1 MKPGAA
7 PVSRNLRRPLATC
20 ALLAAAIAAG
30 SCGRKSFAPCG
41 KKLVVIGIDGMDPK
55 LLRQFIAEHAMP
67 NFQKL
72 AEEGTFVELGTS
84 EPPQSP
90 VAWSNFITGM
100 DPGGHG
106 VFDFL
111 HRDPKTYAPYSS
123 TVKAATDPPLT
134 FPLPGDKQF
143 SLPPKTEPV
152 RQGRAFWDDLA
163 DRGVRAAIY
172 KIPAAY
178 PLQKSD
184 QFTLSDMG
192 TPDLHGGIDGTYT
205 YYTSDLPA
213 NFDAFDQNG
222 SFHFLVKVR
231 DHRTQ
236 DAVLF
241 GPESPFERPEHL
253 SPKARDRSTRRKF
266 TVYVDPRDPVAHIEI
281 EDGDACTLREGEWSP
296 WLGVDF
302 VQGPYAC
309 HPFDWLH
316 LDNRIHGMV
325 KFYLQKAHPELRL
338 YCSAVNIDPGAP
350 CMPISTPDDGAVE
363 DVCEKIGRFYTAGL
377 AEETKGLE
385 QGTLDDGEF
394 ISQCDDVTGERMKML
409 DYALSNFDDGLLF
422 FYFSTIDLRCH
433 MMWRHIDSQHPAHDK
448 VLAAKYARSIKD
460 AYVTMDEALG
470 VVRERIGRATP
481 LIVLSD
487 HGFSTF
493 TRRMNVNQWLHE
505 QGYLVPEAGELEKY
519 AAACAKE
526 AADPKAKKAAASLS
540 LVEHGGLDRTK
551 SRAYAVGFNGLYLN
565 LKGREAGGIVEE
577 ADRDRLLEEIRTKL
591 LALRDDEAH
600 GGRPVLLR
608 VDRSA
613 DVYHGAQ
620 KGEAPDLILGFA
632 AGYGAS
638 DSTAL
643 GTLDLATAAR
653 VVEDNRNLWSGNH
666 LMAPEVVPGVFLT
679 NRKITPK
686 DPQLYDVTA
695 TLLSFFGAP
704 VPAEMRGKSLF
715 GN

>member
-1 MKPGAA
+1 M
-7 PVSRNLRRPLATC
+7 SRNFRRSLATF
-20 ALLAAAIAAG
+20 ALLAAAVAAG

-55 LLRQFIAEHAMP
+55 LLREYIAQKAMP
-67 NFQKL
+67 NFQLL

-111 HRDPKTYAPYSS
+111 HRDPKTYEPYSS
-123 TVKAATDPPLT
+123 TVKTATDPPLT
-134 FPLPGDKQF
+134 FPLPGEKQF
-143 SLPPKTEPV
+143 SLPPASEPV

-192 TPDLHGGIDGTYT
+192 TPDLHGGIDGIYA
-205 YYTSDLPA
+205 YYTSNVPDNYTRFDGSGNFLADLK
-213 NFDAFDQNG
+213 F
-222 SFHFLVKVR
+222 R
-231 DHRTQ
+231 DHHAQ
-236 DAVLF
+236 AELF
-241 GPESPFERPEHL
+241 GPASPFETTKPGHHTIQDL
-253 SPKARDRSTRRKF
+253 STRRRF
-266 TVYVDPRDPVAHIEI
+266 DVYRDPREPVVHIEI
-281 EDGDACTLREGEWSP
+281 EEGDSCTLREGEWSP
-296 WLGVDF
+296 WLGCDF

-316 LDNRIHGMV
+316 LDNRMHGMV
-325 KFYLQKAHPELRL
+325 KFYLQQVHPDVRL
-338 YCSAVNIDPGAP
+338 YCSAVNIDPSAP
-350 CMPISTPDDGAVE
+350 CMPISTPDDSAVE
-363 DVCEKIGRFYTAGL
+363 DVCEKVGRFYTAGL
-377 AEETKGLE
+377 AEETKGL
-385 QGTLDDGEF
+385 QDGTLGDGEF

-409 DYALSNFDDGLLF
+409 DYALANFDDGLLF
-422 FYFSTIDLRCH
+422 FYFSTVDLRCH
-433 MMWRHIDSQHPAHDK
+433 MMWRHIDPEHPAHDK
-448 VLAAKYARSIKD
+448 KLAAQFAGSIRD
-460 AYVTMDEALG
+460 AYIKMDEALG
-470 VVRERIGRATP
+470 IVRERIGKDTP

-493 TRRMNVNQWLHE
+493 TRRVNLNQWLFD
-505 QGYLVPEAGELEKY
+505 QGYLAVAPAAQAEYDKKLE
-519 AAACAKE
+519 E
-526 AADPKAKKAAASLS
+526 EKKPDGARARAEWTLT
-540 LVEHGGLDRTK
+540 EGGGLDRTK
-551 SRAYAVGFNGLYLN
+551 TKAYAVGFNGLYLN
-565 LKGREAGGIVEE
+565 LKDREAGGIVAPAE
-577 ADRDRLLEEIRTKL
+577 RDRLLEEIRTKL

-600 GGRPVLLR
+600 GGRPVVLR
-608 VDRSA
+608 VDRREE
-613 DVYHGAQ
+613 VYHGTQ
-620 KGEAPDLILGFA
+620 LENAPDLIVGYA

-638 DSTAL
+638 DTTAL
-643 GTLDLATAAR
+643 GQLVKSSKAR
-653 VVEDNRNLWSGNH
+653 VVEDNKNLWSGNH

-679 NRKITPK
+679 NRKIAPK